1 MTWLELFGYFGSVV
15 VAVSLMMKSMV
26 KLRWLNLIGATLFSI
41 YGLLVNAYPVFALNG
56 FIALADLYYLIIM
69 YKTKS
74 AFHIIE
80 TNSDD
85 LILNKFIEFY
95 FNDIKKFFI
104 DFEKELIK
112 DNQNIFIFRNMLPV
126 GLICYKTISSDEIE
140 IIIDYAIEDYRD
152 LGNSLYVMSGEN
164 NYLKSKGIKK
174 IYAKTGLKVHNKYL
188 KKMGF
193 ILENNKYVKTL

>member
-1 MTWLELFGYFGSVV
+1 MNWLEIFGYCGSVV
-15 VAVSLMMKSMV
+15 VAVSLMMKSMI
-26 KLRWLNLIGATLFSI
+26 KLRWLNLLGATLFSI

-74 AFHIIE
+74 NFHIIE

-104 DFEKELIK
+104 DFEKDLIK

-174 IYAKTGLKVHNKYL
+174 IYAKTGLKVHNNYL
-188 KKMGF
+188 KKIGF
-193 ILENNKYVKTL
+193 VLENNRYTKTV